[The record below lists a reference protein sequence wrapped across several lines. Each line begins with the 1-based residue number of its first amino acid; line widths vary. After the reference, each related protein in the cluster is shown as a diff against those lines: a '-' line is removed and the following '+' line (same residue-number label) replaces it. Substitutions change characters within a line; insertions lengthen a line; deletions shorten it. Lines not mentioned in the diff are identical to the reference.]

1 MEERGMNERIQKLR
15 RESTETQ
22 ASIDMER
29 AKYFTEAY
37 KEYEGEVRDRKSV
50 V

>member
-1 MEERGMNERIQKLR
+1 MNARIQGLR
-15 RESTETQ
+15 RESLETV

-37 KEYEGEVRDRKSV
+37 KEYEGFHGNILFLSQIIL
-50 V
+50 